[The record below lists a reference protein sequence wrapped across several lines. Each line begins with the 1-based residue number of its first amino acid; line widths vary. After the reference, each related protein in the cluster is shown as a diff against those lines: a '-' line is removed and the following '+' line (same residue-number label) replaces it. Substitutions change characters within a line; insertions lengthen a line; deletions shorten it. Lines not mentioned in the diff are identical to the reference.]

1 MRSLLF
7 MIMAILLLS
16 CVNSKCQGKEE
27 ASSVKDCKGKTL
39 EEGYK
44 YCCYVDAGDDDKVCV
59 PLTQDNYDN
68 IKDYIKKIEEGENVK
83 IKNLDC
89 KSNYLKFCL
98 ISLLVILL

>member
-16 CVNSKCQGKEE
+16 CVNSKCGEKK
-27 ASSVKDCKGKTL
+27 ANSVKDCKGETP

-44 YCCYVDAGDDDKVCV
+44 YCCYVDAGDDGKACLA
-59 PLTQDNYDN
+59 LTQDDYDN
-68 IKDYIKKIEEGENVK
+68 IKDYIKKIEEDNVK
-83 IKNLDC
+83 VKSLDC

>member
-16 CVNSKCQGKEE
+16 CVNSKCREKE
-27 ASSVKDCKGKTL
+27 ASSVKDCKGETL
-39 EEGYK
+39 KEGYK
-44 YCCYVDAGDDDKVCV
+44 YCCYVDAGDDGKACLA
-59 PLTQDNYDN
+59 LTQDDYDN

-83 IKNLDC
+83 VKNLDC

>member
-44 YCCYVDAGDDDKVCV
+44 YCCYVDAGDDGKTCLA
-59 PLTQDNYDN
+59 LTQDDYDN
-68 IKDYIKKIEEGENVK
+68 IKDYIKKIEEDNVK